1 MKYRRVSLII
11 IGVLLFVVGLGAI
24 RNVAAGPYTPKNGF
38 VPDKA
43 TAVRVA
49 EAILVPIYGEKQVES
64 ERPFYA
70 ELSGNI
76 WTVTG
81 HLPQGWTGGV
91 AEVRIS
97 KMTCRVISVSHGK

>member
-1 MKYRRVSLII
+1 MKYHRASLIL
-11 IGVLLFVVGLGAI
+11 GVLLFVGCFGI
-24 RNVAAGPYTPKNGF
+24 IHNVVAGSYTPKNGF

-49 EAILVPIYGEKQVES
+49 EAILVPIYGEKQIAS
-64 ERPFYA
+64 ERPFSA
-70 ELSGNI
+70 ELKGGV

-81 HLPQGWTGGV
+81 HLPEGWTGGV

-97 KMTCRVISVSHGK
+97 KMTCQVISLSHGK